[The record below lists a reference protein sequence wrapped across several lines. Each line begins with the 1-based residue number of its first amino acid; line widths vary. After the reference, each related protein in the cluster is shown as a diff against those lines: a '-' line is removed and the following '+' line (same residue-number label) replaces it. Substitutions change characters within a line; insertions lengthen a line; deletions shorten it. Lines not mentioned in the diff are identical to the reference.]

1 MSTAGE
7 SGTLSARGSS
17 DGSRCGTVK
26 TKVVSVS
33 SPGIVA
39 GRISLSLPDAS
50 EIRPLSSPM
59 SLKVPVFS
67 LCQSV
72 L

>member
-1 MSTAGE
+1 M
-7 SGTLSARGSS
+7 
-17 DGSRCGTVK
+17 K

-33 SPGIVA
+33 SPGIVV

-59 SLKVPVFS
+59 SLKVPEFS
-67 LCQSV
+67 LHQSV
-72 L
+72 F